1 MCNNVDEALNIS
13 PEFFEDSN
21 MNSKH
26 IENGLALVGALIIL
40 IGVSMAAG
48 SAFAATPDLDNAR
61 PARISTSI
69 VEAG

>member
-1 MCNNVDEALNIS
+1 
-13 PEFFEDSN
+13 

-26 IENGLALVGALIIL
+26 IENGLALIGALIIL

-48 SAFAATPDLDNAR
+48 SAFAATPDLDKER

-69 VEAG
+69 VEAD